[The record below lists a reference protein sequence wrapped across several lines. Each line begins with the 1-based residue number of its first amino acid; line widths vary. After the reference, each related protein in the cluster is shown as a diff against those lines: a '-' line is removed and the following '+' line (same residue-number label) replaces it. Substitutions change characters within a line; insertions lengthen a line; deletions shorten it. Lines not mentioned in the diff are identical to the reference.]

1 MDVRSLP
8 ARVVM
13 VLQPTTSS
21 RDPAVRRQQRRPRPR
36 SGTPPLKHGG
46 WVAAAFL
53 APLLIFYGI
62 YYLYSFGILGVVST
76 QRVGLT
82 FRNAVD
88 VGTQNFTLVL
98 GDPSFQKSLLNTVMF
113 GLFSVLVSMTLGF
126 VLAMMLAS
134 GVRMRRLFYTVFLLP
149 SLIPM
154 SLFATVFGRMLE
166 TRDGAINQGL
176 RAIGLGWLAPDWLG
190 NPAAAYVAV
199 AILLTYGIGLPIM
212 YYTTDVAQVNASI
225 VESALL
231 EGASVWQ
238 IYRIMLFPL
247 LRTTHITV
255 ALSVILGSFR
265 AFDVIYFSTGGQPG
279 GRTDIVGTYIY
290 SATLGANRVGFAA
303 AASIIVLVVAL
314 GISVLQLISRREAE
328 R

>member
-1 MDVRSLP
+1 MID
-8 ARVVM
+8 
-13 VLQPTTSS
+13 TSAIVTAGK
-21 RDPAVRRQQRRPRPR
+21 RGRRPRRPR
-36 SGTPPLKHGG
+36 GAGG
-46 WVAAAFL
+46 RLLPHCGWFALLFL

-62 YYLYSFGILGVVST
+62 YYLFSFGILGVVST

-88 VGTQNFTLVL
+88 VGMQNFTLVL
-98 GDPSFQKSLLNTVMF
+98 TDPSFQTSLLNTVLF

-134 GVRMRRLFYTVFLLP
+134 GVKLRRLFYTVFLLP

-166 TRDGAINQGL
+166 TRDGAFNAAL
-176 RAIGLGWLAPDWLG
+176 RNVGLGWLTPDWLG
-190 NPAAAYVAV
+190 DPTAAYVAIGV
-199 AILLTYGIGLPIM
+199 LLTYGIGLPIM

-225 VESALL
+225 VESAILD
-231 EGASVWQ
+231 GANVWQ

-247 LRTTHITV
+247 LRSTHITV
-255 ALSVILGSFR
+255 ALSVLLGSFR

-290 SATLGANRVGFAA
+290 SATLGADRVGFAA
-303 AASIIVLVVAL
+303 AASIIVLIVAL
-314 GISVLQLISRREAE
+314 GISVLQIITKRKSS
-328 R
+328 